1 MMKKLIPLLILM
13 GASTSLAATERVTL
27 HEATEKGAGKVI
39 GTIDI
44 QETDYG
50 LLFTPALNGLPPGVH
65 GFHIHENPSCDA
77 AEKEGKP
84 VAALAAGG
92 HFDPAG
98 TKVHAGPYADGH
110 LGDLPVLYVTDDGK
124 ATTQVLAPRLK
135 KLSEI
140 KGHAIMVHAGGDN
153 HSDSPAPLGGG
164 GARIACGVI
173 AAE

>member
-1 MMKKLIPLLILM
+1 MKKLIPLLILM
-13 GASTSLAATERVTL
+13 GASTAPAATERVIL
-27 HEATEKGAGKVI
+27 HEATEKGAGNVI

-50 LLFTPALNGLPPGVH
+50 LLFTPSLNGLPPGIR
-65 GFHIHENPSCDA
+65 GFHIHEKPSCDA

-92 HFDPAG
+92 HFDPAD
-98 TKVHAGPYADGH
+98 TKIHAGPYADGH
-110 LGDLPVLYVTDDGK
+110 LGDLPALYVTDDGK
-124 ATTQVLAPRLK
+124 AATQVLAPRLK

-153 HSDSPAPLGGG
+153 HSDSPAPSGGG